1 MLREWIIRIIVSPLA
16 LLYGIGVSIRNLLY
30 DFKVLRSVSF
40 SIPVIGVGNLSMG
53 GSGKTPHVEYL
64 IRLLREHIQLAT
76 LSRGYG
82 RKSRGFGIVNR
93 RDNALHRG
101 DEPVQFKRKYPD
113 ITVAVAE
120 NRALGIPKLLQNNP
134 QIECILLDDAFQHRG
149 IDPGLQIL
157 LTEYKKPYFKDYILP
172 MGRLREWRAGTRR
185 ADIII
190 VTKCPENPEKVDR
203 SGFEHAIKPGDDQR
217 LFFSYYRYG
226 TPYSFF
232 NPAHRLDLHREMEVL
247 LVSGI
252 ARPTYLE
259 EYVEDEVNET
269 HSLAFDDH
277 HRYTKQD
284 AGQMIKMYRQLD
296 PSNAIVLTTEKDAT
310 RLEEHFSFFKKEQLP
325 LFILPV
331 AVDFHYGQKEA
342 FDQGIRDFLLNFKV

>member
-1 MLREWIIRIIVSPLA
+1 MVRNWFIRILLAPLA
-16 LLYGIGVSIRNLLY
+16 LIYGLGVSLRNILY
-30 DFKVLRSVSF
+30 DSKILRSVSF
-40 SIPVIGVGNLSMG
+40 SIPVIGMGNLSMG

-64 IRLLREHIQLAT
+64 IRMLKENIHIAT

-120 NRALGIPKLLQNNP
+120 NRALGVPKLLQNQP
-134 QIECILLDDAFQHRG
+134 QVECILLDDAYQHRG
-149 IDPGLQIL
+149 IAPGIQIL
-157 LTEYKKPYFKDYILP
+157 LTEYKKPYFSDFLLP
-172 MGRLREWRAGTRR
+172 SGRLREWRNGSKR

-190 VTKCPENPEKVDR
+190 VTKCPDHPESIDR
-203 SGFEHAIKPGDDQR
+203 DRFEQNLNIQDHQQ
-217 LFFSYYRYG
+217 LYFSYYRYG
-226 TPYSFF
+226 SPYSFF
-232 NPAHRLDLHREMEVL
+232 EPTHRLDLHPEMEVL

-252 ARPTYLE
+252 ARPSYLE
-259 EYVEDEVNET
+259 DYVEEKVGEV
-269 HSLAFDDH
+269 HSLTFEDH

-284 AGQMIKMYRQLD
+284 AGQMIKMYKQLEA
-296 PSNAIVLTTEKDAT
+296 SSGLVLTTEKDAT
-310 RLEEHFSFFKKEQLP
+310 RLEEHFSFFKEEQLP

-331 AVDFHYGQKEA
+331 AVDFHFGQKEE
-342 FDQGIRDFLLNFKV
+342 FDQTIRNFLLNFKV